1 MKCPKCQ
8 TENPQKNRFCRECG
22 T

>member
-8 TENPQKNRFCRECG
+8 ST
-22 T
+22 